1 MKRRHF
7 LKALASTVVTSST
20 FRETSALAYESRC
33 SMRKNERL
41 WFSQPARFWNSEALH
56 LGNGFL
62 GASFWGGIAA
72 ERIDLTERTL
82 WTGGPGEFANYNF
95 GIKPGG
101 KDHLEKVRSLIVSGE
116 IPQLKQADELA
127 SQHFVGDDRGFGAF
141 SSFGKLLLSTGHDP
155 VQAKEYVR
163 ELDLG
168 TGVATVSYEQN
179 GDRHKRELFCSF
191 PHRVL
196 VIRFSSS
203 PAGDQPLSGKTA
215 IKLRWNLIHADHES
229 HLQGNVLTITGRID
243 GNKRSWAITTTV
255 LSDAH
260 IEPAIDGLD
269 LSGAQEMTILI
280 AAATEY
286 KPEPPVFG
294 GADATQLAQQH
305 MAAASALSYDELLRS
320 HVKDYQSLYL
330 RTRLCIHD
338 SSSAAGLPTNERWQ
352 QYSAQPGG
360 DPGFKVLYFN
370 LGRYLLIS
378 SSRQGSLPNTLQG
391 GWNIFASAPWNGN
404 YQSNINLQLTYSGAA
419 STGLLACHLPY
430 IDWIA
435 GLVAPGRKVA
445 ETYYGSPGWV
455 SHSIGDIWGYASP
468 GSDISWGLYPAG
480 AAWHCHTLWEH
491 YLYSDDTEF
500 LQNTAYPVMKQAALF
515 WLHNLVPFE
524 GMLISAPSVSAEHGT
539 VILDG
544 KLTALG
550 SSFGADV
557 LCVPGNFQDIE
568 IIGELLANTA
578 AAARILATDET
589 FATAL
594 ESAQARLPP
603 LRIGQYGQ
611 LQEWMED
618 IDSPNC
624 NHRHISHTYA
634 VWPAGKITPTSTP
647 SLAAA
652 ARTALNMRGEA
663 RCDDCGKGKDIH
675 AAGNW
680 SLANRVWCW
689 VRLLEA
695 ERANSIFTE
704 LITQAGFPNLCT
716 FQHVPR
722 TYGGAGNDVNNPDV
736 TETASQSLV
745 WQVDASMSIPGFM
758 ASMLLQVDGSVLH
771 LLPALPK
778 EFAEG
783 GSAQGLY
790 APGALHV
797 DLEWRRG
804 RVTAF
809 KVFAEKEHTVQVRA
823 NGKTRFVRTETA
835 SPRKNIQRQPLP
847 I

>member
-1 MKRRHF
+1 MSK
-7 LKALASTVVTSST
+7 S
-20 FRETSALAYESRC
+20 
-33 SMRKNERL
+33 ERI
-41 WFSQPARFWNSEALH
+41 WFTQPARFWNSEALH

-62 GASFWGGIAA
+62 GASFWGGIET

-82 WTGGPGEFANYNF
+82 WTGGPGEFADYNY

-101 KDHLEKVRSLIVSGE
+101 KDHLEKIRSLIVSDE

-127 SQHFVGDDRGFGAF
+127 SKHFVGDDRGFGSF
-141 SSFGKLLLSTGHDP
+141 SSFGKLMLAIGHDP
-155 VQAKEYVR
+155 SQAKNYVR
-163 ELDLG
+163 ELDLS

-179 GDRHKRELFCSF
+179 GDRYKRELFCSF

-196 VIRFSSS
+196 VIRFSSN
-203 PAGDQPLSGKTA
+203 GKTA

-229 HLQGNVLTITGRID
+229 QLQGNTLTITGRTN
-243 GNKRSWAITTTV
+243 GNKRTWAITTKV

-260 IEPAIDGLD
+260 IEPATDGLD
-269 LSGAQEMTILI
+269 IAGAQQITLLI

-286 KPEPPVFG
+286 KPEPPLYS
-294 GADATQLAQQH
+294 GANATELAQQH
-305 MAAASALSYDELLRS
+305 IAAASALSYDELLRT

-330 RTRLCIHD
+330 RTRLCVQD
-338 SSSAAGLPTNERWQ
+338 TSTAAALPTNERWQ
-352 QYSAQPGG
+352 RYIAQPGA
-360 DPGFKVLYFN
+360 DPGLKVLCFN

-391 GWNIFASAPWNGN
+391 GWNIFETAPWAGN

-419 STGLLACHLPY
+419 STGLLDCHTPY

-445 ETYYGSPGWV
+445 DNYYGSPGWV
-455 SHSIGDIWGYASP
+455 SHSIGNIWGYAAP
-468 GSDISWGLYPAG
+468 GAEVTWGLYPAA

-491 YLYSDDTEF
+491 YVYSGDTEY
-500 LQNTAYPVMKQAALF
+500 LHKAAYPVMKEAALF
-515 WLHNLVPFE
+515 WLHNLVPYQ

-539 VILDG
+539 AIVDG

-550 SSFGADV
+550 SSFDADV

-568 IIGELLANTA
+568 IVGELLANTI
-578 AAARILATDET
+578 AAARTLATDET
-589 FATAL
+589 FAREL
-594 ESAQARLPP
+594 ETAQAKLPT
-603 LRIGQYGQ
+603 LRIGKYGQ

-647 SLAAA
+647 TLAAA

-663 RCDDCGKGKDIH
+663 RCNDCGKGKDIH

-680 SLANRVWCW
+680 ALANRIWCW
-689 VRLLEA
+689 VRLQDA
-695 ERANSIFTE
+695 ERANKVFSD

-716 FQHVPR
+716 YQHVPKTYSGAR
-722 TYGGAGNDVNNPDV
+722 TEVNNPDV
-736 TETASQSLV
+736 MATPTHDLV
-745 WQVDASMSIPGFM
+745 FQVDASMSIPGFM
-758 ASMLLQVDGSVLH
+758 SSMLLQIDGPVLH

-778 EFAEG
+778 EFAEAG
-783 GSAQGLY
+783 TAQGLQ
-790 APGALHV
+790 APGSLKV
-797 DLEWRRG
+797 DLEWRKG
-804 RVTAF
+804 KLTAF
-809 KVFAEKEHTVQVRA
+809 KVFAGKPQTIQVRA
-823 NGKTRFVRTETA
+823 NGKTQSVKTQTA
-835 SPRKNIQRQPLP
+835 
-847 I
+847 